1 MKYYTKPCI
10 DWILMHNGD
19 VQTSGGDLLSV
30 SEDNDLIFDWTRR
43 TGGGSSLELIPTKGI
58 SR

>member
-1 MKYYTKPCI
+1 MKYYIKPCV

-30 SEDNDLIFDWTRR
+30 SEDNDLIFDWPRR
-43 TGGGSSLELIPTKGI
+43 SGSGSIELIPTKGI
-58 SR
+58 LK